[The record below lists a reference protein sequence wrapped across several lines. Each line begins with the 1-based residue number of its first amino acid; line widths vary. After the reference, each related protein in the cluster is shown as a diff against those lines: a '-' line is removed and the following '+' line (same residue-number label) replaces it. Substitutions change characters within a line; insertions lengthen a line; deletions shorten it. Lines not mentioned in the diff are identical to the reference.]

1 MPIDSELLRT
11 FAISSARALAAGLSD
26 DGSADVATLETATTQ
41 IDRFIEK
48 HVKALGL
55 ASGDFIDEILSQA
68 TSVRAATMCTSF
80 TGSLEELSA
89 DELAEL
95 AEADAAMVETLA
107 TEILGARKELIAD
120 LQQAVGTLARA
131 ALAAGVAGLAGMDST
146 PDLHG
151 GAR

>member
-1 MPIDSELLRT
+1 MPIDAELLRT
-11 FAISSARALAAGLSD
+11 FATSSAAALAAGISD
-26 DGSADVATLETATTQ
+26 TGAADVVTLETATTQ

-48 HVKALGL
+48 HVEALGR
-55 ASGDFIDEILSQA
+55 ASGDFVVEIIAQA
-68 TSVRAATMCTSF
+68 TAPAVEPVSF
-80 TGSLEELSA
+80 TYSLEELSA
-89 DELAEL
+89 DELADL
-95 AEADAAMVETLA
+95 AEADAAIVGQLEA
-107 TEILGARKELIAD
+107 DILGARKELIAD

>member
-1 MPIDSELLRT
+1 MPIDSELLRA
-11 FAISSARALAAGLSD
+11 FATSSAAALAAGLSGTD
-26 DGSADVATLETATTQ
+26 AVDVAMQRQTAIVQ
-41 IDRFIEK
+41 IDAFIDK
-48 HVKALGL
+48 HVEALGL
-55 ASGDFIDEILSQA
+55 ASGEFVVEIVSQA
-68 TSVRAATMCTSF
+68 TGAWISDSAGF
-80 TGSLEELSA
+80 TASLEALSA
-89 DELAEL
+89 DELADL
-95 AEADAAMVETLA
+95 AEADASMVEQLA